1 MGFFSNFKNCSKKL
15 PRTCLVLMIV
25 LVLPLVVSA
34 QELVLHRFVGQVP
47 DARFEEILYLA
58 AGVALTQQGLSSI
71 RDADTADLILS
82 TSYSMNSSVA
92 ELDYSLSMETA
103 PGTELAN
110 IALTVPI
117 DPAMDSAIAGAIRL
131 LFEAAG
137 VSRSP
142 SPDAK
147 IYGLLADPSA
157 MSDHALALPPGM
169 PPAEPAVAV
178 LAMTRPSDSEP
189 STTGYPADLPQAE
202 LPPGKEPAAGTAA
215 PADQRP
221 GFTASVSTAGI
232 MFVGE
237 AMDYLRYGVSGAL
250 GFGLSWKRPA
260 RSLTLEAR
268 ASIGR
273 AFNDIGV
280 VGGPLYLGTA
290 VLGLELGTGT
300 DDAFKAG
307 LEIAGGAAFMTVAGT
322 SGTLMKTVPCL
333 ELGTSIGIPLGHG
346 LFFCAGLRF
355 MTVVDRE
362 ITIMGISPA
371 ITVGTEL

>member
-1 MGFFSNFKNCSKKL
+1 MMTKVAMTACVATPGAICSK
-15 PRTCLVLMIV
+15 I
-25 LVLPLVVSA
+25 
-34 QELVLHRFVGQVP
+34 
-47 DARFEEILYLA
+47 
-58 AGVALTQQGLSSI
+58 
-71 RDADTADLILS
+71 
-82 TSYSMNSSVA
+82 A
-92 ELDYSLSMETA
+92 E
-103 PGTELAN
+103 
-110 IALTVPI
+110 
-117 DPAMDSAIAGAIRL
+117 
-131 LFEAAG
+131 
-137 VSRSP
+137 
-142 SPDAK
+142 
-147 IYGLLADPSA
+147 
-157 MSDHALALPPGM
+157 M
-169 PPAEPAVAV
+169 PP
-178 LAMTRPSDSEP
+178 TNRPSR
-189 STTGYPADLPQAE
+189 PAY
-202 LPPGKEPAAGTAA
+202 
-215 PADQRP
+215 
-221 GFTASVSTAGI
+221 AS
-232 MFVGE
+232 
-237 AMDYLRYGVSGAL
+237 VSGAL

-307 LEIAGGAAFMTVAGT
+307 LEIAGGAAFMTVADT